1 MRSIREYIKA
11 SLSDSSHILYTNTH
25 SVPRGVVDFTF
36 IRAPVKRI
44 ADVLSKGFPSGEH
57 VYDLTPRWRVADC
70 SRGVPFA
77 HINGAR
83 REFPPAVEAHALHG
97 ACDAFEFYI
106 NVAPSDSGMKSY
118 VQLASFWR
126 GNGGAGLDVNIMP
139 DTCFEAFVFLEG
151 VRSAGVFPAGA
162 LPVSFGFEGYVDV
175 DERGIAT
182 SYNGVFD
189 RLKARGVPIPVADAV
204 LIDYERGAG
213 RVAQACGRVELR
225 RVPFFSG
232 LQCFVWTTSLGCAIG
247 GYNLSFRYG
256 APNPTNPGF
265 WDIL

>member
-83 REFPPAVEAHALHG
+83 RESPPAVEAHALHG

-106 NVAPSDSGMKSY
+106 
-118 VQLASFWR
+118 
-126 GNGGAGLDVNIMP
+126 DVSP
-139 DTCFEAFVFLEG
+139 YYD
-151 VRSAGVFPAGA
+151 
-162 LPVSFGFEGYVDV
+162 
-175 DERGIAT
+175 
-182 SYNGVFD
+182 
-189 RLKARGVPIPVADAV
+189 
-204 LIDYERGAG
+204 AG

-256 APNPTNPGF
+256 APNPTNPTNPGF

>member
-1 MRSIREYIKA
+1 M
-11 SLSDSSHILYTNTH
+11 
-25 SVPRGVVDFTF
+25 PRGVVDFTF

-106 NVAPSDSGMKSY
+106 DVSPYYDAAGRGSL

-162 LPVSFGFEGYVDV
+162 LPVSFDFEGYVDV

-204 LIDYERGAG
+204 LIDYERDAG
-213 RVAQACGRVELR
+213 RMAQACGCASRGLFPRLALSGIHQQGEEAEVLAGYAHGMERPELAR
-225 RVPFFSG
+225 AVCGTVRGAG
-232 LQCFVWTTSLGCAIG
+232 L
-247 GYNLSFRYG
+247 RKG
-256 APNPTNPGF
+256 ASAQAVQDA
-265 WDIL
+265 WHR

>member
-1 MRSIREYIKA
+1 M
-11 SLSDSSHILYTNTH
+11 
-25 SVPRGVVDFTF
+25 PRGVVDFTF

-162 LPVSFGFEGYVDV
+162 LPVSFDFEGYVDV

-204 LIDYERGAG
+204 LIDYERDAG

-256 APNPTNPGF
+256 APNPTNPTNPGF

>member
-57 VYDLTPRWRVADC
+57 VYDLTPRWRV
-70 SRGVPFA
+70 
-77 HINGAR
+77 
-83 REFPPAVEAHALHG
+83 
-97 ACDAFEFYI
+97 
-106 NVAPSDSGMKSY
+106 
-118 VQLASFWR
+118 
-126 GNGGAGLDVNIMP
+126 
-139 DTCFEAFVFLEG
+139 
-151 VRSAGVFPAGA
+151 
-162 LPVSFGFEGYVDV
+162 
-175 DERGIAT
+175 
-182 SYNGVFD
+182 
-189 RLKARGVPIPVADAV
+189 
-204 LIDYERGAG
+204 
-213 RVAQACGRVELR
+213 ELR

-256 APNPTNPGF
+256 APNPTNPTNPTNPGF

>member
-57 VYDLTPRWRVADC
+57 VYGLAPRWRVADC

-162 LPVSFGFEGYVDV
+162 LPVPFGFEGYVDV

-204 LIDYERGAG
+204 LIGYERGAG